1 MAMNTANGEGG
12 LCYSWQPAKFANMI
26 FCKYHYIHYYHFIK
40 WIHQNDGRYMGRG
53 DFAIPVVR
61 PNPVVQIHK
70 NYSYIKRC
78 FIEWSQSLI
87 YNRAFL
93 QHFCAFLRIF
103 ANDFWWPR
111 DASLSVGQVWY
122 IIDMTFFQNIFAYF
136 CKWFLVTKC
145 LSAPEDCAQM
155 QNPKCNSDTT
165 LLSVFC
171 HSFEIRIYHFIIVI
185 DTHLMINHDSDFQK

>member
-1 MAMNTANGEGG
+1 MNTPKWWKVHGKGRF
-12 LCYSWQPAKFANMI
+12 CYSCGQTKSRCPNTQELFVHQEMFYWVITKFDIYKGI
-26 FCKYHYIHYYHFIK
+26 FTT
-40 WIHQNDGRYMGRG
+40 
-53 DFAIPVVR
+53 
-61 PNPVVQIHK
+61 
-70 NYSYIKRC
+70 
-78 FIEWSQSLI
+78 
-87 YNRAFL
+87 
-93 QHFCAFLRIF
+93 FLRIF
-103 ANDFWWPR
+103 ENDFWWPR